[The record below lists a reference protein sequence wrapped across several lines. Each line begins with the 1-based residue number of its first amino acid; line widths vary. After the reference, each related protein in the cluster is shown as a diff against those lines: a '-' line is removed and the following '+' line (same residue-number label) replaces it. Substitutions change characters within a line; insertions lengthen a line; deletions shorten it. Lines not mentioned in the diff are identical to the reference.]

1 MWNSASMKN
10 TKEGFLPYFIKILF
24 SSKTFPWNELIL
36 LRAELSE
43 TLHLEAV
50 EAKKANWSNQR
61 NLFVVH
67 TDHHSNKTSMW
78 TIYKKHD
85 YECSRMQL
93 DFDKKKKCWCIYRSL
108 ELENIFSQ
116 ISTNSSPPCC
126 PLPVLVYPPWDMC
139 VCSYRCYKLGPG
151 LWKMAAPEVRALPTC
166 SMELFFSSIFF
177 VPLLPKASLS
187 SSGVWLQINLFSGK
201 RRSSSHAMLCQ
212 HATHRP

>member
-1 MWNSASMKN
+1 MNW
-10 TKEGFLPYFIKILF
+10 F
-24 SSKTFPWNELIL
+24 SSEQNYPKLCISRPLKP
-36 LRAELSE
+36 
-43 TLHLEAV
+43 
-50 EAKKANWSNQR
+50 KKANWSNQR

-67 TDHHSNKTSMW
+67 TGRHSNKTSMW

-116 ISTNSSPPCC
+116 ISTYSPPHVVHSQCLC
-126 PLPVLVYPPWDMC
+126 ILRGTC
-139 VCSYRCYKLGPG
+139 VCARTDATNWVPGSEKWLRPKSGPCQPAQ
-151 LWKMAAPEVRALPTC
+151 WSC
-166 SMELFFSSIFF
+166 FFLQFFF
-177 VPLLPKASLS
+177 VPLLPKTSLS

-201 RRSSSHAMLCQ
+201 RRCSSHATLCQ

>member
-1 MWNSASMKN
+1 MKN

-24 SSKTFPWNELIL
+24 SSKHFLEMNWFS
-36 LRAELSE
+36 SE
-43 TLHLEAV
+43 QNYPKLCISRPLKP
-50 EAKKANWSNQR
+50 KKANWSNQR

-67 TDHHSNKTSMW
+67 TGRHSNKTSMW

-108 ELENIFSQ
+108 DLEKIL
-116 ISTNSSPPCC
+116 TNLHKQLPPCC

-166 SMELFFSSIFF
+166 SMELFFSLKRFFCASPLFAKSIIIIIWCLAANQF
-177 VPLLPKASLS
+177 V
-187 SSGVWLQINLFSGK
+187 
-201 RRSSSHAMLCQ
+201 
-212 HATHRP
+212 